1 MLHLWFRRQNKSLP
15 QDLDMK
21 STERDRERE
30 RRDSGE
36 MCSKEGRL
44 REEEYER
51 ADDQKRER

>member
-36 MCSKEGRL
+36 MCSKEGSL

>member
-36 MCSKEGRL
+36 MCSKEGCL